1 MKKTILLFAMAC
13 MTIMASANTY
23 ALYGTAPTNA
33 TDLTAAVTATGL
45 GKVTFSDG
53 TLTGAG
59 LPGRLCETGDY
70 LQLTFSAEQKLT
82 LKEAYSVCLV
92 VKKGATATGGM
103 QVSFCNGGWN
113 AARSSWAVAA
123 GDISDSEFTT
133 VKLAF
138 DDRNTGNWN
147 SYAEAN
153 TYGTDR
159 AFNGEIMR
167 ICAGNAEQYEISAI
181 YVTDEEQQEEGEIPE
196 QNPMRVYLH
205 KGTAETPAGVAA
217 TDYTDKFAVVSDYWL
232 TTPSATFYGITTN
245 APAEGD
251 WDNGWWFNFFIQ
263 NNASVDLSD
272 VYSTWSLVFSVK
284 NGVAEEGQDRGLMVK
299 VNGRGLTEGNPSFVT
314 TYADTQKFCEHKL
327 PLTLALSGAKSLG
340 NVVAD
345 TQVVTFESSNN
356 HTGGR
361 TVEFDYIYLTNEE
374 NTPTGMMNVAENNEV
389 VKRVVDGRVVI
400 LKGGVMY
407 DLMGSVVK

>member
-13 MTIMASANTY
+13 MTIMASAGTY
-23 ALYGTAPTNA
+23 ALYGTVPTGA

-45 GKVTFSDG
+45 GTATFAEG

-59 LPGRLCETGDY
+59 LPGRLCESSNY
-70 LQLTFSAEQKLT
+70 LQLKFSAEQKLT
-82 LKEAYSVCLV
+82 LKESYNVCIV
-92 VKKGATATGGM
+92 VKKDAAATAGL
-103 QVSFCNGGWN
+103 QVSFCNKGWN
-113 AARSSWAVAA
+113 AARVSWAVAA

-133 VKLAF
+133 LTLAF
-138 DDRNTGNWN
+138 DDRKTDNWN

-153 TYGTDR
+153 TYGEER
-159 AFNGEIMR
+159 AFSGEIMR
-167 ICAGNAEQYEISAI
+167 ICAGNGEQYEISAI
-181 YVTDEEQQEEGEIPE
+181 YVTDEEQQEEGEIPT

-205 KGTAETPAGVAA
+205 KGTAETPAGVTA

-232 TTPSATFYGITTN
+232 TTPSETFYGITTN

-263 NNASVDLSD
+263 NNAAVDLSD

-327 PLTLALSGAKSLG
+327 PLTLVLKGAKSLG
-340 NVVAD
+340 NVAAD
-345 TQVVTFESSNN
+345 TQVVTFESSND

-361 TVEFDYIYLTNEE
+361 TVEFDYIYLTNEDD
-374 NTPTGMMNVAENNEV
+374 TTTGMMNAALKSDV